1 MSELQRGSHPESAK
15 GKWKN
20 YKSSCKYISIYI
32 GASMSGLVRKRKLE
46 PQKTYLGTVSVEL
59 KKCEGNK
66 EEEKP

>member
-1 MSELQRGSHPESAK
+1 
-15 GKWKN
+15 
-20 YKSSCKYISIYI
+20 
-32 GASMSGLVRKRKLE
+32 MSGLVRKHKLE